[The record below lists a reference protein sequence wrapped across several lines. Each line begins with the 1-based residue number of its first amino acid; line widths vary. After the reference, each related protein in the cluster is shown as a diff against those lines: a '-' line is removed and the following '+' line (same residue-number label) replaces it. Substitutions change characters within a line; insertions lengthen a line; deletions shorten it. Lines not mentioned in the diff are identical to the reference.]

1 MDCALTSESK
11 SICFSSGAFV
21 RVFITSKETRTP
33 SSARVEA
40 RSWQT
45 NASVYPTR
53 SDSPR
58 RRHRESLRGLE
69 VFCSEEKSAPSQT
82 MGKGYVQRG
91 LLVQAYRA
99 WQNKV
104 NTQELEGRRVGGEL
118 QVKDFRRK
126 MGKKRPPLMET
137 HLRK

>member
-1 MDCALTSESK
+1 MDCALTCESK

-21 RVFITSKETRTP
+21 RVFITGKETRTP
-33 SSARVEA
+33 SAARAVA
-40 RSWQT
+40 RFWQT
-45 NASVYPTR
+45 SALVYPMR
-53 SDSPR
+53 SNSPR

-104 NTQELEGRRVGGEL
+104 SALELEGRRVVVGEN
-118 QVKDFRRK
+118 FRLGTSGERW
-126 MGKKRPPLMET
+126 GKKDL
-137 HLRK
+137 H